1 MKAPVNIHPPK
12 NWQDFETLCLK
23 LWGEIWNIPHEID
36 FNSDNSQ
43 GQNGVDIYGPIDGG
57 LSYNGIQCK
66 NKKLNLIDGKPNR
79 ISITDIETEIEKAKS
94 FQPSLS
100 KLIIAT
106 SLPKDQKIEE
116 YVRTKSVE
124 NVKNGIFSIQIC
136 FWEFFERKITEFPNV
151 YNWYLK
157 NEDFHRIN
165 LLSVTFDNGKSEI
178 ICHPKFQKNVKRY
191 IFKSREENIADEF
204 DYNNLSVAE
213 IIKKYDS
220 FDTKPNRKINELFG
234 KIDIKNSLI
243 AHQKYVWGQNCWLKL
258 QVINDGQSV
267 IEDFKIELDFE
278 GVFEKVGA
286 ETGHYIINPN
296 YVNNIREYNNT
307 EKSLYIKPKN
317 KTLVQGDYF
326 NTGNFYIKPKV
337 SGENSEVIVNWKLL
351 SRDYTDTGSL
361 VIKIEPKFHT
371 VVINEFVDNPEEA
384 REEIS
389 YKVFERPG
397 INNFTNIS
405 YLDKE
410 SDYTF
415 E

>member
-1 MKAPVNIHPPK
+1 MKAPINIHPPK

-79 ISITDIETEIEKAKS
+79 ISITDIQAEIEKAKS
-94 FQPSLS
+94 FQPTLS

-116 YVRTKSVE
+116 YVRTQSVE

-136 FWEFFERKITEFPNV
+136 FWEFFERKIIEFPTV
-151 YNWYLK
+151 YNWYVK
-157 NEDFHRIN
+157 NEDFHRLN
-165 LLSVTFDNGKSEI
+165 LLSVTFSNGKSEI
-178 ICHPKFQKNVKRY
+178 ICYPKFQKNVKRY
-191 IFKSREENIADEF
+191 IFKPKEENIKDE
-204 DYNNLSVAE
+204 YVYNLSLVEA
-213 IIKKYDS
+213 IKKYDS
-220 FDTKPNRKINELFG
+220 FDRKPNKEFNDLFSKINF
-234 KIDIKNSLI
+234 NHSLI
-243 AHQKYVWGQNCWLKL
+243 AHQKYVWGQNCWLKI
-258 QVINDGQSV
+258 QVTNDGQSV

-278 GVFEKVGA
+278 GDFEKVGA
-286 ETGHYIINPN
+286 ERGHYLSNPN
-296 YVNNIREYNNT
+296 YVNNIRGYSNT
-307 EKSLYIKPKN
+307 EKSLYIEPYN

-326 NTGNFYIKPKV
+326 NTGNFFIKPKV
-337 SGENSEVIVNWKLL
+337 SGESSEVIVNWKLF
-351 SRDYTDTGSL
+351 SRDYTDSGSL
-361 VIKIEPKFHT
+361 IIKIEPKFHT
-371 VVINEFVDNPEEA
+371 VFIDKYVDNPDEA

-397 INNFTNIS
+397 INNFTSIS

-410 SDYTF
+410 SDYNF

>member
-1 MKAPVNIHPPK
+1 MKAPINIHPPK

-79 ISITDIETEIEKAKS
+79 ISITDIQAEIEKAKS
-94 FQPSLS
+94 FQPKLS
-100 KLIIAT
+100 KLVIAT

-116 YVRTKSVE
+116 YVRTQSVE
-124 NVKNGIFSIQIC
+124 NVKNGLFSIQIC
-136 FWEFFERKITEFPNV
+136 FWEFFERKIFEFPTV
-151 YNWYLK
+151 YNWYVK
-157 NEDFHRIN
+157 NEDFHRLN
-165 LLSVTFDNGKSEI
+165 LLSVTFSDGKSEI
-178 ICHPKFQKNVKRY
+178 TCHPKFQKNVKRY
-191 IFKSREENIADEF
+191 IFQPKVDIMEQELDYKMSLEEA
-204 DYNNLSVAE
+204 
-213 IIKKYDS
+213 IKKYDS
-220 FDTKPNRKINELFG
+220 FDKKSNSNLNDLFKSINF
-234 KIDIKNSLI
+234 NHSLI
-243 AHQKYVWGQNCWLKL
+243 VNQNYVWGQNCWLKL
-258 QVINDGQSV
+258 HITNDGQSV

-278 GVFEKVGA
+278 GDFEKVGA
-286 ETGHYIINPN
+286 ETGHYLINPN
-296 YVNNIREYNNT
+296 YINNIREYSNT

-351 SRDYTDTGSL
+351 SRDYTDSGSL
-361 VIKIEPKFHT
+361 IIKIVPKFHT
-371 VVINEFVDNPEEA
+371 VVITEFVDNPEEA

-397 INNFTNIS
+397 INNFTGIN

-410 SDYTF
+410 SDYNF

>member
-1 MKAPVNIHPPK
+1 MKAPINIHPPK

-79 ISITDIETEIEKAKS
+79 ISITDIQAEIEKAKS
-94 FQPSLS
+94 FQPKLS
-100 KLIIAT
+100 KLVIAT

-116 YVRTKSVE
+116 YVRTQSVE
-124 NVKNGIFSIQIC
+124 SVKNGLFSIQIC
-136 FWEFFERKITEFPNV
+136 FWEFFERKIIEFPTV
-151 YNWYLK
+151 YNWYIK
-157 NEDFHRIN
+157 NEDFHRLN
-165 LLSVTFDNGKSEI
+165 LLSVTFYDGKTEI
-178 ICHPKFQKNVKRY
+178 TCHPKFQKNVKRY
-191 IFKSREENIADEF
+191 IFQPKVDIVEEVLDYKLSLDEAKNKYDLSNKKSRES
-204 DYNNLSVAE
+204 L
-213 IIKKYDS
+213 
-220 FDTKPNRKINELFG
+220 NELF
-234 KIDIKNSLI
+234 KSININHSLI
-243 AHQKYVWGQNCWLKL
+243 GHQKYIWGQNCWLKI
-258 QVINDGQSV
+258 QVTNEGQSV

-278 GVFEKVGA
+278 GDFEKVGA
-286 ETGHYIINPN
+286 ETSHYIINPN
-296 YVNNIREYNNT
+296 YVNNIREYSNT
-307 EKSLYIKPKN
+307 EKSLYIKPKD

-337 SGENSEVIVNWKLL
+337 SGESREVIVNWKLL
-351 SRDYTDTGSL
+351 SRDYTDSGSL
-361 VIKIEPKFHT
+361 IIKIVPKFHT
-371 VVINEFVDNPEEA
+371 VISTEFVDNPEEE

-397 INNFTNIS
+397 ISNFTGIN

-410 SDYTF
+410 SDYNF
-415 E
+415 EL

>member
-1 MKAPVNIHPPK
+1 MKAPFNIHPPK

-36 FNSDNSQ
+36 FNSDNAQ
-43 GQNGVDIYGPIDGG
+43 GQHGVDIYGPIDGG

-79 ISITDIETEIEKAKS
+79 ISISDIENEIEKAKS

-136 FWEFFERKITEFPNV
+136 FWEFFERKITEFPTV
-151 YNWYLK
+151 YNWYIK
-157 NEDFHRIN
+157 NEDFHRVN
-165 LLSVTFDNGKSEI
+165 LLSVTFGNGKSEI

-191 IFKSREENIADEF
+191 IFKSKDDILEEDLNYKMSLDEA
-204 DYNNLSVAE
+204 L
-213 IIKKYDS
+213 KKYDLS
-220 FDTKPNRKINELFG
+220 DKKSKESLNDLFKRIN
-234 KIDIKNSLI
+234 INHSLI
-243 AHQKYVWGQNCWLKL
+243 AHQKYVWGQNCWLKI
-258 QVINDGQSV
+258 QVTNDGQSV

-278 GVFEKVGA
+278 GDFKKVGA
-286 ETGHYIINPN
+286 ETGHYLTNPN
-296 YVNNIREYNNT
+296 YVNNIREYSNT
-307 EKSLYIKPKN
+307 EKSLYIKPYN
-317 KTLVQGDYF
+317 KTLVQGDSF
-326 NTGNFYIKPKV
+326 NTGNFFIKPKV

-351 SRDYTDTGSL
+351 SRDYTDSGNL
-361 VIKIEPKFHT
+361 IIKIEPKFHT
-371 VVINEFVDNPEEA
+371 VFIDEFVDNPEEV
-384 REEIS
+384 REEVS

-397 INNFTNIS
+397 INNFTSIN

-410 SDYTF
+410 SDYNF